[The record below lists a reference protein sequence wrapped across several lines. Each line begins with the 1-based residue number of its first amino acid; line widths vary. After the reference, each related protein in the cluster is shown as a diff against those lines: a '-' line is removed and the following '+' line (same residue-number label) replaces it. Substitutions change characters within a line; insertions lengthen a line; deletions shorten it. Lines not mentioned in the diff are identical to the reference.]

1 MRKILLTLL
10 IAMLSVGSYA
20 ARGEAD
26 TLSASNII
34 SVEVLPT
41 KDLTKVPVQVSLTNS
56 VPITCVQCYLGMPDS
71 ADVFL
76 RESDKL
82 VTYTPSQRWNA
93 NHQALL
99 VWNTKKYPGKLMA
112 MVISTRSEDFKENSG
127 PIITVYIDASKLGNG
142 NHRLLMTKANVVWT
156 DTKTTKTYDTPDAE
170 IPFVIKN
177 DEVVEPDSM

>member
-76 RESDKL
+76 REGDKL

-127 PIITVYIDASKLGNG
+127 PIITVYIDASKLRPTILQMPRYLSSSRMTRLWNPTVCNNG
-142 NHRLLMTKANVVWT
+142 
-156 DTKTTKTYDTPDAE
+156 KTQ
-170 IPFVIKN
+170 
-177 DEVVEPDSM
+177 